1 MERSSEIQRNAY
13 LARLIAK
20 RHNGMIKVVT
30 GMRRCGKSYL
40 LFKIFVD
47 YLLEHGVQPQQIV
60 QIVLDDDEFA
70 SLRNPLR
77 LGEYIRAR
85 TEGGNTQYYVLIDEI
100 QYCAKVENPDLP
112 GDFITFY
119 NVLNGLLRREQ
130 VDVYVTGSNSRM
142 LSSDIL
148 TEFRGRGDQVHVR
161 PLAFAEYYEAKQSSL
176 DFEDAFAEYLTYG
189 GLPRVCLYS
198 SDEEKSLY
206 LKNLFEEV
214 YIKDIVQRNGLKSEE
229 AIRDLMRVLASAI
242 GSFTNP
248 SRIEQT
254 FKSRLNATYTS
265 KTIFNHIS
273 LLKDSFLVE
282 EARRY
287 DVKGRR
293 YIGANAKYYFTDTG
307 LRNALLNF
315 RQTEQTHLMENV
327 LYNEL
332 LFRGYNVDVGIVE
345 INERVSAAKNTRRQ
359 LEVDF
364 VANKGNKKF
373 YIQSA
378 LSLEPEEKSRQERRS
393 LSRIDDSFKKIIV
406 TKDRVKASLDESG
419 FLICNVKDFLL
430 DRNLLDGADYPS

>member
-1 MERSSEIQRNAY
+1 MMEIQRDRY
-13 LARLIAK
+13 LEKLLSK
-20 RHNGMIKVVT
+20 RHNGMVKVVT

-40 LFKIFVD
+40 LFKIFSD
-47 YLLEHGVQPQQIV
+47 CLRGQGVLPDQIV
-60 QIVLDDDEFA
+60 QVVLDDDQFA

-77 LGEYIRAR
+77 LGEYIRSKTTGSNR
-85 TEGGNTQYYVLIDEI
+85 QYYVLIDEI
-100 QYCAKVENPDLP
+100 QYCLGVENPDLP

-119 NVLNGLLRREQ
+119 DVLNGLQRREN

-148 TEFRGRGDQVHVR
+148 TEFRGRGDRVHVY
-161 PLAFAEYYEAKQSSL
+161 PLAFSEYYGAKRHGL
-176 DFEDAFAEYLTYG
+176 DFEEAFAEYLTYG

-198 SDEEKSLY
+198 ADEEKSLY

-229 AIRDLMRVLASAI
+229 TIRDLMNVLASAI

-248 SRIEQT
+248 TRIEQT
-254 FKSRLNATYTS
+254 FKSRLNVTYTS
-265 KTIFNHIS
+265 KTIYNHIS
-273 LLKDSFLVE
+273 FLRDSFLVE

-287 DVKGRR
+287 DVKGRK
-293 YIGANAKYYFTDTG
+293 YIGTNAKYYFTDTG

-315 RQTEQTHLMENV
+315 RQMEQTHLMENV

-332 LFRGYNVDVGIVE
+332 LFRGYNVDVGMVE
-345 INERVSAAKNTRRQ
+345 VNERKAEGKNIRRQ

-364 VANKGNKKF
+364 VATKGNKKF

-378 LSLEPEEKSRQERRS
+378 FSLESEEKARQERRS
-393 LSRIDDSFKKIIV
+393 LHHIDDSFRKIIV
-406 TKDRVKASLDESG
+406 TKDRIKPTFDESG
-419 FLICNVKDFLL
+419 FLICSIKDFLL
-430 DRNLLDGADYPS
+430 DKDFLER